1 VHQNGLYLVIPG
13 MAYGNSMGSD
23 LSGYPGKEGIAQF
36 PGSFFKRAFSFSLV
50 GSYVLAINSDGNAQ
64 RASQIGH
71 VFSVSLGFDP
81 PNLMIEMSY
90 VKSYPQFPSPFC
102 QDMK

>member
-13 MAYGNSMGSD
+13 MTYGNSLGSD

-36 PGSFFKRAFSFSLV
+36 PGSFFKRAFSFGPV
-50 GSYVLAINSDGNAQ
+50 GSYVLPINSDGNAQ

-71 VFSVSLGFDP
+71 VFSISLGFNP
-81 PNLMIEMSY
+81 PDFMIEMSY
-90 VKSYPQFPSPFC
+90 
-102 QDMK
+102 MKFYA